1 MNILVIGGTG
11 FIGDQAVRMLLEQG
25 HRVKALALP
34 KLPVDYAQPE
44 GLELIQNDISELSE
58 NALAAILGGC
68 DTLVYAAGI
77 DERVDG
83 KAPIYDL
90 YQMHNVE
97 MVKRAGGKSGRGE
110 KSGDLRFL
118 LYLF

>member
-34 KLPVDYAQPE
+34 ELPVDYEQPE
-44 GLELIQNDISELSE
+44 GLELIQNDISGLSE
-58 NALAAILGGC
+58 DALAAILVGG
-68 DTLVYAAGI
+68 DSLVYAAGI

-90 YQMHNVE
+90 YE
-97 MVKRAGGKSGRGE
+97 MIM
-110 KSGDLRFL
+110 
-118 LYLF
+118 